1 MTPSLVTSEGP
12 GWPQALPLLP
22 HPAEIV
28 VGIIAFAILYWIYS
42 SKVVP
47 SMERMYAERT
57 AAIEGGMQAAEQA
70 QAEAKAALDQYTAQ
84 LADARGE
91 ANQIREEARA
101 QGAQIVA
108 ELRAQ
113 AQAEASRIVESAQ
126 RQIEAERQ
134 AAVVSLRGEVG
145 RLSTDLASRIV
156 GESLQDEVR
165 QKGIVERFLAEL
177 EAGEIAPERVSGS
190 GIALGKDA

>member
-57 AAIEGGMQAAEQA
+57 RRFVDKSFAS
-70 QAEAKAALDQYTAQ
+70 Q
-84 LADARGE
+84 LGTIK
-91 ANQIREEARA
+91 IRA
-101 QGAQIVA
+101 
-108 ELRAQ
+108 
-113 AQAEASRIVESAQ
+113 
-126 RQIEAERQ
+126 
-134 AAVVSLRGEVG
+134 
-145 RLSTDLASRIV
+145 
-156 GESLQDEVR
+156 
-165 QKGIVERFLAEL
+165 
-177 EAGEIAPERVSGS
+177 
-190 GIALGKDA
+190 

>member
-12 GWPQALPLLP
+12 GWPEALPLLP
-22 HPAEIV
+22 HPAEMIV
-28 VGIIAFAILYWIYS
+28 GVIAFVILYWIYS

-108 ELRAQ
+108 ELRAK
-113 AQAEASRIVESAQ
+113 AQAEANRIVESAQ

-177 EAGEIAPERVSGS
+177 EAGEIKPEKVAGG
-190 GIALGKDA
+190 GISLGKDA